1 VGAFSGPVTRFLIP
15 VTWIALGAT
24 LVESLPF
31 RDIDNL
37 TVTVISAMI
46 GHLVF

>member
-1 VGAFSGPVTRFLIP
+1 LP
-15 VTWIALGAT
+15 VTWIALGAA

-31 RDIDNL
+31 KDIDNL
-37 TVTVISAMI
+37 SITLVSALI